1 MTFAGLVPV
10 SLVDFPGHVATTLF
24 TQGCNLRCGYCHNP
38 TLVQGPPA
46 GRPLPAPEVL
56 ATLERRRRLVRHVCV
71 TGGEPTLQPGLTAF
85 LAALKERGFTVK
97 LDTNGARPDVIA
109 GCLRLGL
116 CDFVAMDVKTAWS
129 RYGELGAGAAAP
141 YRRTAETL
149 RASAPDYEFRTT
161 AAPGLVE
168 EADVLAIGAALRGAR
183 RYALQQLSRR
193 GPWLDPAWAAVPPHP
208 AERLRG
214 WAEALEGYFQEPVQ
228 LRNL

>member
-38 TLVQGPPA
+38 TLVQGPPP

-85 LAALKERGFTVK
+85 LTALKERGFTVK
-97 LDTNGARPDVIA
+97 LDTNGVRPDVVA
-109 GCLRLGL
+109 DCLRLGL
-116 CDFVAMDVKTAWS
+116 CDFVAMDIKTAWS
-129 RYGELGAGAAAP
+129 RYDELGAGDAAP
-141 YRRTAETL
+141 YRRTADTL

-193 GPWLDPAWAAVPPHP
+193 GPWLDPAWAAVTPHP

-214 WAEALEGYFQEPVQ
+214 WAKALEGCFQEPVQ